1 MSYTPGPWINEDYPG
16 ACNPS
21 VSGHDGANVATCGG
35 KHRSK
40 EEKAANADLIAAAPD
55 LYEALKDMQAVFHQ
69 IIGCASPGSFHD
81 INARACA
88 ALAKAVKP

>member
-55 LYEALKDMQAVFHQ
+55 LYEALRELLEHTECHCVTEGDCNQ
-69 IIGCASPGSFHD
+69 
-81 INARACA
+81 ACA